1 MVTPLE
7 RTSRLD
13 LFLET
18 AQTVMSDSERYE
30 AKVGRFERIGIRL
43 FSVANCL
50 VSFGNLVTRF
60 NRSELAMVMQEA
72 NLCDALGFCGEI
84 NVISDLSRDPEFS
97 QHAFVQADPY
107 IKFCARHPIFNAE
120 EQLVGSIFLIDYKVR
135 DLDDEER
142 LLFADLAHMVER
154 ELDIGAMRVEQ
165 NELRRQIRSL
175 KRDALLDPVLGM
187 WNRGAIT
194 RSLGLEM
201 ERCEKAEKPL
211 SLLFIGVEPYAEVKE
226 TLGSMAAD
234 TLLLKLVSRMRSCIR
249 PFDALGR
256 FENDAFMIVL
266 PGASNL
272 VAAAVAERIRLSV
285 LTHQEK
291 LGDKTI
297 VTKMSIGVASTTVF
311 PTASP
316 DEMIKFAERALR
328 TARVEHLGIVQ
339 AAPEDSEITN

>member
-1 MVTPLE
+1 M
-7 RTSRLD
+7 RL
-13 LFLET
+13 
-18 AQTVMSDSERYE
+18 
-30 AKVGRFERIGIRL
+30 
-43 FSVANCL
+43 
-50 VSFGNLVTRF
+50 
-60 NRSELAMVMQEA
+60 
-72 NLCDALGFCGEI
+72 
-84 NVISDLSRDPEFS
+84 
-97 QHAFVQADPY
+97 
-107 IKFCARHPIFNAE
+107 
-120 EQLVGSIFLIDYKVR
+120 
-135 DLDDEER
+135 
-142 LLFADLAHMVER
+142 
-154 ELDIGAMRVEQ
+154 EQ

-175 KRDALLDPVLGM
+175 KRDSLLDPVLGM

-297 VTKMSIGVASTTVF
+297 VTKMSIGVASTSCV
-311 PTASP
+311 P
-316 DEMIKFAERALR
+316 
-328 TARVEHLGIVQ
+328 
-339 AAPEDSEITN
+339 DSESR